1 MNPKTSELLDR
12 TFKFGV
18 EMMIFLD
25 SLPYKP
31 VFSVAV
37 KQLARCSTSIGAN
50 YEEAQAAESKKD
62 FIHKIGIVS
71 KESRETV
78 YWLKILNRLYAEP
91 NFSDVFNQKIN
102 EAIELSKIFT
112 SIKLSSQQNT
122 IKN

>member
-62 FIHKIGIVS
+62 VIHKIGIVS